1 MPCELHKDIMS
12 RSQMMLNAIQD
23 VRTEM
28 NNTREYGRIQK
39 KRKGAI
45 TRAKTR
51 TKTPMGAAA
60 KYSQKTPPK
69 IALKLRES
77 NDAQKLKHM
86 DKLMLSPVS
95 IDDGVARY
103 RGPEYSA
110 IHAIYT
116 LLACTTCLG
125 FSAVAILQ
133 SVFNKSIKKQK
144 QRMKQVIEAEKLQ
157 CGLDEPTHRSSFET
171 GEGTHHE
178 QIIRAAGQ
186 TQSVEIRR
194 AERSEYRQIIIDEE
208 TTQQLL
214 KQFQLIRPGNL
225 FPPDLDLSDYIM
237 LAYTKEYELL
247 MSKPSEP
254 NKLPNY
260 AIYLGHFNTLGNKE
274 NNYITGYGTNVGFH
288 LDFNDSPLNTIAVK
302 IENLKKYD
310 EQYIHTVVA
319 LAASSHKSQIL
330 YKHLRKDKT
339 TVDWYVLIYM
349 TIVPYDI
356 CAICLENIETI
367 DPSKTI
373 DPLSKICVTK
383 CKHIFHKIC
392 LQTAVDFQL
401 DRADTV
407 EATCPTCRQ
416 PLELT
421 VHEQI
426 HCHGQAAKGFDESW
440 VTHVMKL
447 ERNMPILLQDY
458 NGVTAENGLDPASF
472 DVDSSTIS
480 ELLKDF
486 TVLLKEWFVYPNY
499 ELQTND
505 VIALLMLLYKYC
517 LLIVIN
523 KNEIENRNRN
533 GCTFLAYVL
542 YEEITNAHLQSM
554 DTLKTAV
561 SRARDESNVKILDT
575 LELEI
580 ERNRVFI
587 KGLPIVLPQLQPVLP
602 SVSD

>member
-1 MPCELHKDIMS
+1 
-12 RSQMMLNAIQD
+12 MLNAIMEI
-23 VRTEM
+23 RNEIY
-28 NNTREYGRIQK
+28 NAHEYGRSALSK
-39 KRKGAI
+39 KRAPMKKTRKKTPKGAANQYLNQ
-45 TRAKTR
+45 TTPQT
-51 TKTPMGAAA
+51 TKLN
-60 KYSQKTPPK
+60 
-69 IALKLRES
+69 LKES
-77 NDAQKLKHM
+77 TDAQKLKDM
-86 DKLMLSPVS
+86 DKLMSNSVS
-95 IDDGVARY
+95 RNGSVARY
-103 RGPEYSA
+103 KGPKYIA
-110 IHAIYT
+110 IQSIFTY
-116 LLACTTCLG
+116 LACTTGLG

-133 SVFNKSIKKQK
+133 SVFNDTIKNQKQK
-144 QRMKQVIEAEKLQ
+144 IKQAIKARNLQ
-157 CGLDEPTHRSSFET
+157 YDLNKTTHRRVLHTEEHT
-171 GEGTHHE
+171 THE
-178 QIIRAAGQ
+178 QIFGAVPAEVPENIQ
-186 TQSVEIRR
+186 TIPST
-194 AERSEYRQIIIDEE
+194 IDTE

-274 NNYITGYGTNVGFH
+274 NNYITGYGTDVGFH

-302 IENLKKYD
+302 IENLKNYD
-310 EQYIHTVVA
+310 EQYIQTVVA

-367 DPSKTI
+367 DPRKTI

-383 CKHIFHKIC
+383 CKHMFHKIC

-401 DRADTV
+401 DRSDTV
-407 EATCPTCRQ
+407 EAPCPTCRQ

-421 VHEQI
+421 VHDQI

-447 ERNMPILLQDY
+447 ERNMPILLKDY

-587 KGLPIVLPQLQPVLP
+587 EGLPIVLPQLQPVLP